1 MQRTEKQFDPSEQFD
16 SLMSEIERELIE
28 TQSKL
33 GRLAWLRER
42 IAAEHAALAAAVD
55 ALDVY
60 TEEEAAAKLKTTPRM
75 LADLR
80 AKRRLPFFRVG
91 REVRYTGEHLREITA
106 LLEMNGKPRK
116 ALQAT
121 PRLKAA

>member
-16 SLMSEIERELIE
+16 SLMTELESELIGA
-28 TQSKL
+28 QSKL
-33 GRLAWLRER
+33 ARLAWLRER
-42 IAAEHAALAAAVD
+42 IAAEHAALQAAVD
-55 ALDVY
+55 ALECY
-60 TEEEAAAKLKTTPRM
+60 TEEEAAAKLKTDSRM

-80 AKRRLPFFRVG
+80 RRHRLPYFRVG